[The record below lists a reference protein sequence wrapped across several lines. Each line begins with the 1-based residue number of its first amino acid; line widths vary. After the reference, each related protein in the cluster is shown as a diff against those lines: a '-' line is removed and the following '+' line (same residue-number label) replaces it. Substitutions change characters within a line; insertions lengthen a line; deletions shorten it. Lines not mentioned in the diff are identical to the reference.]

1 MKMVLTTGLA
11 LVICAVSS
19 FSGEAEDR
27 AELTRIEEQMAALLV
42 KHDPAGLEPLLAA
55 DWKLVLSEG
64 AIMSRNQLLDALKSG
79 KLKFSSDSAEQLDI
93 RFFADTAVVIG
104 ITNSRGTWEGE
115 EFSGRDRFT
124 DVFIRKN
131 GKWLCVSTHTSNLA
145 EGQ

>member
-1 MKMVLTTGLA
+1 MKTVLTIGLA
-11 LVICAVSS
+11 LALCAGSLVAS
-19 FSGEAEDR
+19 EAEDR

-64 AIMSRNQLLDALKSG
+64 GIMSRNQLLDALKSG
-79 KLKFSSDSAEQLDI
+79 KLKFTADSAEQLDI
-93 RFFADTAVVIG
+93 RFFADTAIVIG